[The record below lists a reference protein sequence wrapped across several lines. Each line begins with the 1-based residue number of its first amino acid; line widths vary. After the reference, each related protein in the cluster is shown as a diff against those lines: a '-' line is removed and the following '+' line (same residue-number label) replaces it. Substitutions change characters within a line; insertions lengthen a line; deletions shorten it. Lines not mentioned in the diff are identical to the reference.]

1 MIEERDYD
9 WLEEFAEAA
18 GFIVNDD
25 HTMDV
30 PEDEDLDEL
39 LENFANIIAE
49 IAVKQFVAKMTEEV
63 RGENTTLH

>member
-1 MIEERDYD
+1 MDEERDYD

-49 IAVKQFVAKMTEEV
+49 IAVKHFVAKMTEEV
-63 RGENTTLH
+63 RGTETLH

>member
-63 RGENTTLH
+63 RDEETLH